1 MKKVMSLMLGLAL
14 VTGTVAFA
22 DEKITLNKRAASTAK
37 GTTKS
42 TTKTKPNQNQNRA
55 QLPPRQEPNP
65 KGTHKKYTK

>member
-42 TTKTKPNQNQNRA
+42 TTKPKPNQNQA
-55 QLPPRQEPNP
+55 PPAPKPEPNP
-65 KGTHKKYTK
+65 KGTRKKYTK